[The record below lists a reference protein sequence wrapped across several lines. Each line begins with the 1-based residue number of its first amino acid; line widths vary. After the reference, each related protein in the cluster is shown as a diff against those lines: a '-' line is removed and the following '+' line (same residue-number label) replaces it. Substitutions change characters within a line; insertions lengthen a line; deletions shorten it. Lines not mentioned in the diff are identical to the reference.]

1 MEKIFNIGDKV
12 VITDAGEMYSTF
24 FQKFQELGFRNP
36 HSVKVVH
43 REFAQQD
50 ELFPIHPG
58 VFTVFATGSHLRD
71 VEIKQLVAIENLE
84 GDQYLFDPNGL
95 SHEKNR

>member
-12 VITDAGEMYSTF
+12 VITDAGEKYSTF
-24 FQKFQELGFRNP
+24 FEKFHEMGFRNP
-36 HSVKVVH
+36 DSVKDVPRH
-43 REFAQQD
+43 LTQQD

-58 VFTVFATGSHLRD
+58 VFTVFATGSHFRD

-84 GDQYLFDPNGL
+84 GFQYLFDPNGL
-95 SHEKNR
+95 ELA